1 MANYRCAGLADM
13 AQAIVNGRNHRCSL
27 EFSLHVVDVM
37 TSILRSG
44 EECRFIDLSSTCER
58 PEFLGVNDARE
69 LMA

>member
-1 MANYRCAGLADM
+1 M
-13 AQAIVNGRNHRCSL
+13 VENHRCSL

-44 EECRFIDLSSTCER
+44 EECSFIDLSSTCER